1 MRWLVQTFPH
11 HSITEPMQPS
21 LITQGGVSHDNDFST
36 HTINHIHLHPSAIAT
51 EYDTWLKQ
59 TGSLLQ
65 TAAVHASLQP
75 LLQLL
80 ALTVEPKRIFLLP
93 YTTTFNNIQ
102 QHYTEIII
110 ITEAQTINEEAA
122 QTFTNIAAFKMQHA
136 HITVHTVQQME
147 AGLAAGSLY
156 YTIACRERFL
166 VFSGS
171 PYKLQP
177 IPQEQLLP
185 LATSVRE
192 SFQQGIVNINE
203 LFKTAKSCKKQEAI
217 TSLIILRSVIEQLC
231 RTVLYSF
238 GEKDIFFTSLWQ
250 LMQPCIFYL
259 PALENT
265 LPEKKILDALDNVSV
280 YHTGIF
286 SGFDEATSIA
296 SLFDMAE
303 AMIANTTQAFES
315 KLMLLSG

>member
-1 MRWLVQTFPH
+1 
-11 HSITEPMQPS
+11 MQH
-21 LITQGGVSHDNDFST
+21 IQNNGGAAYDNDLSSHSNT
-36 HTINHIHLHPSAIAT
+36 VNHIHLHPSAITT

-65 TAAVHASLQP
+65 TAAIHASLQP

-80 ALTVEPKRIFLLP
+80 VLALGPERIFVLP
-93 YTTTFNNIQ
+93 YTTTLNNTK

-110 ITEAQTINEEAA
+110 ITDTESINEEAA
-122 QTFTNIAAFKMQHA
+122 QTFTNIAAFKMQQV
-136 HITVHTVQQME
+136 HIVVHTVEQME
-147 AGLAAGSLY
+147 AGLAASNLY

-177 IPQEQLLP
+177 VLQEQQA
-185 LATSVRE
+185 LAASARE
-192 SFQQGIVNINE
+192 SFQQSIANINE
-203 LFKTAKSCKKQEAI
+203 LFKTARAAKKQEAV
-217 TSLIILRSVIEQLC
+217 TGLIILRSVMEQLC

-259 PALENT
+259 PALEVT

-280 YHTGIF
+280 YHANIF
-286 SGFDEATSIA
+286 SGFDEATSITT
-296 SLFDMAE
+296 LFDVAE
-303 AMIANTTQAFES
+303 AIIINTTEAFES

>member
-1 MRWLVQTFPH
+1 MQT
-11 HSITEPMQPS
+11 S

-36 HTINHIHLHPSAIAT
+36 HTVNHIHLHPSAITT
-51 EYDTWLKQ
+51 EYDIWLKQ

-80 ALTVEPKRIFLLP
+80 ALTLEPERIFVLP
-93 YTTTFNNIQ
+93 YTTSFNNTQ
-102 QHYTEIII
+102 MHYTEIII
-110 ITEAQTINEEAA
+110 VVDTQAINEEAA
-122 QTFTNIAAFKMQHA
+122 QIFTNIAAFKMQQM
-136 HITVHTVQQME
+136 HISVHTAEQME
-147 AGLAAGSLY
+147 ASLAAGNLY

-166 VFSGS
+166 VFSGN

-177 IPQEQLLP
+177 IPQEQLQS
-185 LATSVRE
+185 LAASARE
-192 SFQQGIVNINE
+192 SFQQGIANVNE
-203 LFKTAKSCKKQEAI
+203 LFKTAKSCKKQEAV
-217 TSLIILRSVIEQLC
+217 TTLILLRAVIEQLY
-231 RTVLYSF
+231 RTLLYCF
-238 GEKDIFFTSLWQ
+238 GEKDIFFTNLWQ

-259 PALENT
+259 PALEAT

-286 SGFDEATSIA
+286 SGFDEATSITN
-296 SLFDMAE
+296 LFEMAE
-303 AMIANTTQAFES
+303 TIITNTTQAFES

>member
-1 MRWLVQTFPH
+1 MQT
-11 HSITEPMQPS
+11 S

-36 HTINHIHLHPSAIAT
+36 HTVNHIHLHPSAITT

-65 TAAVHASLQP
+65 TSAVHASLQP

-80 ALTVEPKRIFLLP
+80 ALTLEPERIFLLP
-93 YTTTFNNIQ
+93 YTTAFNNTEH
-102 QHYTEIII
+102 HYAEIIVAVD
-110 ITEAQTINEEAA
+110 TQTINDKAA
-122 QTFTNIAAFKMQHA
+122 QVFTNIAAFKMQQV
-136 HITVHTVQQME
+136 HIAVHTAEQME
-147 AGLAAGSLY
+147 AGLAAGNLY
-156 YTIACRERFL
+156 YTIACREKLL

-177 IPQEQLLP
+177 IQQEQLQA
-185 LATSVRE
+185 LATSAKE
-192 SFQQGIVNINE
+192 SFQQGIANINE
-203 LFKTAKSCKKQEAI
+203 LFKTAKACKKEAVM
-217 TSLIILRSVIEQLC
+217 SLIFLRSVIEQLC

-250 LMQPCIFYL
+250 LMQQCIFYL
-259 PALENT
+259 PALQAT
-265 LPEKKILDALDNVSV
+265 PPEQKILDALDNVSV

-286 SGFDEATSIA
+286 SGFDETTSIT
-296 SLFDMAE
+296 SLFDMVE
-303 AMIANTTQAFES
+303 AIITNTTQAFES

>member
-1 MRWLVQTFPH
+1 MQT
-11 HSITEPMQPS
+11 S

-36 HTINHIHLHPSAIAT
+36 HTVNHIHLHPSAITT

-65 TAAVHASLQP
+65 TSAVHASLQP

-80 ALTVEPKRIFLLP
+80 ALTLEPERIFLLP
-93 YTTTFNNIQ
+93 YTTAFNNTEH
-102 QHYTEIII
+102 HYAEIIVAVD
-110 ITEAQTINEEAA
+110 TQTINEKAA
-122 QTFTNIAAFKMQHA
+122 QIFTNIAAFKMQQV
-136 HITVHTVQQME
+136 HIAVHTAEQME
-147 AGLAAGSLY
+147 AGLAAGNLY

-177 IPQEQLLP
+177 VLQEQLQA
-185 LATSVRE
+185 LATSAKE
-192 SFQQGIVNINE
+192 SFQQGIANINE
-203 LFKTAKSCKKQEAI
+203 LFKTAKACKKEAVM
-217 TSLIILRSVIEQLC
+217 SLIILRSVIEQLC

-238 GEKDIFFTSLWQ
+238 GEKDISFTSLWQ

-259 PALENT
+259 PALAAT
-265 LPEKKILDALDNVSV
+265 LPEKKILDALDNVSA
-280 YHTGIF
+280 YHSNIF
-286 SGFDEATSIA
+286 SGFDEATSITN
-296 SLFDMAE
+296 LFDMVE
-303 AMIANTTQAFES
+303 AIITNTTQAFES

>member
-1 MRWLVQTFPH
+1 
-11 HSITEPMQPS
+11 MQPS

-36 HTINHIHLHPSAIAT
+36 HTVYHFHLHPSAITT

-80 ALTVEPKRIFLLP
+80 ALTLEPERIFVLP
-93 YTTTFNNIQ
+93 YTTALNNTE

-110 ITEAQTINEEAA
+110 VVDTQTINEEAA
-122 QTFTNIAAFKMQHA
+122 QIFTNIAAFKMQQVHVA
-136 HITVHTVQQME
+136 VHTAAQME
-147 AGLAAGSLY
+147 AGLAASNLY
-156 YTIACRERFL
+156 YTIACRERLL

-177 IPQEQLLP
+177 VPQEQLQA
-185 LATSVRE
+185 LAASVKE
-192 SFQQGIVNINE
+192 SFQQGITNVNE
-203 LFKTAKSCKKQEAI
+203 LFKTAKACKKQEAV
-217 TSLIILRSVIEQLC
+217 TGLILLRSVIEQLC

-238 GEKDIFFTSLWQ
+238 GEKDIFFTNLWQ

-259 PALENT
+259 PALDAT
-265 LPEKKILDALDNVSV
+265 LPEKKILEALDNVSV
-280 YHTGIF
+280 YYTGIF
-286 SGFDEATSIA
+286 SSFDEAMSITN
-296 SLFDMAE
+296 LFDMVE
-303 AMIANTTQAFES
+303 TIITNTTQAFES